1 MGADMSDFL
10 EDPDSEWEDP
20 FNDYLYLSGLN
31 DLHEAFMYIKDY
43 EEHDKEI
50 KKGLFAATLQEVE
63 SIKVIN
69 SNIPAI
75 PEEVAFLGYEFNKL
89 YQDWYQF
96 LGFLV
101 DPKSD
106 ALTEL
111 PNTRLLVN
119 LALSELIIAKLFNQK
134 YLHYL
139 DEANELGWLEINGDS
154 QSPFEDIEHG
164 CEIWRMHATDAQL
177 LLEHFHTK
185 GRLKSIIKSNQG
197 LGPSPIY
204 TSPTLLPD
212 ALMIGLG
219 LAKLANANA
228 MAANGDIEAMANS
241 LYEVSQVQ
249 KMVAKSLV
257 RKRSDGE
264 MREKF
269 ALYGGKGK
277 AARTKKLDEVRA
289 YAIELALPFGNQS
302 ANSIAHEIQKP
313 VLDKSEELGAKLSKF
328 NVQRTIQNYILDYRK
343 KNPFTPST
351 DS

>member
-1 MGADMSDFL
+1 MSDFL

-43 EEHDKEI
+43 EERDKEI
-50 KKGLFAATLQEVE
+50 KEELLAATLKEIE
-63 SIKVIN
+63 SSKAIN
-69 SNIPAI
+69 SNSAVM
-75 PEEVAFLGYEFNKL
+75 PEEVPLLGYKFNQL

-111 PNTRLLVN
+111 PNTRLVVN
-119 LALSELIIAKLFNQK
+119 IALSELTIAKLFNQK
-134 YLHYL
+134 YLHFL
-139 DEANELGWLEINGDS
+139 EEGTELGWLEINGDS

-164 CEIWRMHATDAQL
+164 CEIWRMNATDAQL
-177 LLEHFHTK
+177 LLEHLHTK
-185 GRLKSIIKSNQG
+185 GRLNNVIKTNQG

-204 TSPTLLPD
+204 TSSTLLPD

-228 MAANGDIEAMANS
+228 MAAKGDIEGMADS
-241 LYEVSQVQ
+241 LYEASQVQ
-249 KMVAKSLV
+249 KMVAKSLL
-257 RKRSDGE
+257 RKRSDNE

-277 AARTKKLDEVRA
+277 AARMKKLDELRTHV
-289 YAIELALPFGNQS
+289 IELALPFGNQS
-302 ANSIAHEIQKP
+302 ANSIAYEIQKK

-343 KNPFTPST
+343 KYPFTP
-351 DS
+351 

>member
-1 MGADMSDFL
+1 MSDFL
-10 EDPDSEWEDP
+10 LDPDSEWEDP

-43 EEHDKEI
+43 EDHDKEI
-50 KKGLFAATLQEVE
+50 KQELLMATLKEVG

-69 SNIPAI
+69 SNSPAI
-75 PEEVAFLGYEFNKL
+75 AEEVPLLGYEFNKL
-89 YQDWYQF
+89 YQDWYQY
-96 LGFLV
+96 LGYLV
-101 DPKSD
+101 DPKSND
-106 ALTEL
+106 QTEL
-111 PNTRLLVN
+111 PNTRVLVD
-119 LALSELIIAKLFNQK
+119 LAQSELTIAKLFNKK
-134 YLHYL
+134 YLHFL
-139 DEANELGWLEINGDS
+139 DEGNELGWLAINGDS
-154 QSPFEDIEHG
+154 LSPFEDIEYS
-164 CEIWRMHATDAQL
+164 CEIWRMNATDAQL
-177 LLEHFHTK
+177 LLEHLHTK
-185 GRLKSIIKSNQG
+185 GRLESIIKSNQG

-204 TSPTLLPD
+204 TSSTLLPD

-228 MAANGDIEAMANS
+228 MVANGDIEEMADS
-241 LYEVSQVQ
+241 LYEASQVQ

-277 AARTKKLDEVRA
+277 AARMKKLDELRA
-289 YAIELALPFGNQS
+289 YVIELALPFGNQS
-302 ANSIAHEIQKP
+302 ANSIAYEIQKP

-343 KNPFTPST
+343 KYPFTP
-351 DS
+351 